1 MPEKALAVIPARY
14 GAQRLP
20 GKPLALIAGKPMI
33 QHVYER
39 VRAASSVGP
48 VIVATDDRR
57 ILECVESFG
66 GQAMMTEATHRSG
79 TDRVAEVAAQY
90 DSEVIANIQGD
101 EPLIEPQ
108 MIDDCIAA
116 LLLDERARIA
126 TLACEVLDIREYDD
140 PNVVKVVTNRW
151 GTALYFS
158 RAPIPYFRDQPKEK
172 DREAMSMILKH
183 VGVYVFRREF
193 LFKFATSRQGVLERI
208 ESLEQLR
215 ALEYGHKIKVVRTRR
230 PTIAVDT
237 PEDLRKAEII
247 MTGSAGG
254 HGQAD

>member
-14 GAQRLP
+14 GSQRLP

-39 VRAASSVGP
+39 VRGASSVGA
-48 VIVATDDRR
+48 VIVATDDHRVF
-57 ILECVESFG
+57 ECVESFG
-66 GQAMMTEATHRSG
+66 GRAMMTEATHRSG
-79 TDRVAEVAAQY
+79 TDRVAEVAAQF
-90 DSEVIANIQGD
+90 DNEIVANVQGD
-101 EPLIEPQ
+101 EPLIESQ

-126 TLACEVLDIREYDD
+126 TLACEALDAEEYTN

-158 RAPIPYFRDQPKEK
+158 RAPIPYLRDPPAPG
-172 DREAMSMILKH
+172 DRGAVPTVLKH
-183 VGVYVFRREF
+183 IGVYVFRREF

-215 ALEYGHKIKVVRTRR
+215 ALEYGHKIKVVRARR

-237 PEDLRKAEII
+237 EEDLRKAEII
-247 MTGSAGG
+247 MTGSTGSYG
-254 HGQAD
+254 

>member
-14 GAQRLP
+14 GSQRLP

-39 VRAASSVGP
+39 VRGATSVGT

-57 ILECVESFG
+57 IMECVESFG

-79 TDRVAEVAAQY
+79 TDRVAEVAAQF
-90 DSEVIANIQGD
+90 DSEIIANVQGD
-101 EPLIEPQ
+101 EPLLEPQ
-108 MIDDCIAA
+108 MLDDCIAA

-126 TLACEVLDIREYDD
+126 TLACEALDIEEYNN
-140 PNVVKVVTNRW
+140 PHVVKVVTNRW

-158 RAPIPYFRDQPKEK
+158 RAPIPYFVDPPSDG
-172 DREAMSMILKH
+172 DRTAIGAILKH

-237 PEDLRKAEII
+237 EDDLRKAEII
-247 MTGSAGG
+247 MTGSTGSYG
-254 HGQAD
+254 